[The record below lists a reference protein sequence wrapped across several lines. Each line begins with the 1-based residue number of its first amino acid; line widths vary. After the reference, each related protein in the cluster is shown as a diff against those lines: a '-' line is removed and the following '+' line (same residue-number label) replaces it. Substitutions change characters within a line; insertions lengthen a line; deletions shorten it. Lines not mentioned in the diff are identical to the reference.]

1 MTNTQKISI
10 SEFIEQVRIRTNVH
24 NTNVTLDMN
33 DFKFGYLKYLE
44 LNLGFVNPSGY
55 DDTNDLNESFQ
66 LILDRKAK
74 EFTRIRKY

>member
-1 MTNTQKISI
+1 MKTNKIAL
-10 SEFIEQVRIRTNVH
+10 SEFIEQVRVRTNVH

-33 DFKFGYLKYLE
+33 DFKFGYSKYLE
-44 LNLGFVNPSGY
+44 LDLGFVNPLGY

-74 EFTRIRKY
+74 EFTRIRK